1 MAQLGQFDLQLAFVS
16 AGALGE
22 DIEDKACSVHDPAL
36 EQTLQVALLGGG
48 QGMVEDDHVGVQH
61 LDLGRDLFRL
71 AAADKKFGAGCAA
84 TGGDHPQCID
94 PGRAHQHLELVQ
106 ILPLALIAEVDMY
119 QNGLFTSFVTVK
131 QALAP

>member
-1 MAQLGQFDLQLAFVS
+1 
-16 AGALGE
+16 
-22 DIEDKACSVHDPAL
+22 
-36 EQTLQVALLGGG
+36 
-48 QGMVEDDHVGVQH
+48 MVEDDHVRTQH

-71 AAADKKFGAGCAA
+71 AAADKKFGTGRAA
-84 TGGDHPQCID
+84 TGGDHPQRID

-106 ILPLALIAEVDMY
+106 ILPLTLIAEVDMY

>member
-1 MAQLGQFDLQLAFVS
+1 
-16 AGALGE
+16 
-22 DIEDKACSVHDPAL
+22 
-36 EQTLQVALLGGG
+36 
-48 QGMVEDDHVGVQH
+48 MVEDDHVRTQH

-71 AAADKKFGAGCAA
+71 AATDKKFGTGRAA
-84 TGGDHPQCID
+84 AGGDHPQRID

-106 ILPLALIAEVDMY
+106 ILALTLIAEVDMY